1 VSGYRIEPGMT
12 RIKNRRF
19 AVRIAIG
26 SDHRGCAMK
35 ESAMKLLGE
44 KGYQYRDFGCQVGE
58 TVDYPDI
65 AARVA
70 EAVARGEFDRGI
82 LICGTGIGMCIA
94 ANKVK
99 GIRAAQCYDAF
110 TAKRARSHN
119 DAQICCLSAEEG
131 KARLPAILETFLTTD
146 FEGGRH
152 VARINKIKAIE
163 EGKLE

>member
-1 VSGYRIEPGMT
+1 
-12 RIKNRRF
+12 
-19 AVRIAIG
+19 VRIAIG

-35 ESAMKLLGE
+35 EMVMRLLAE
-44 KGYQYRDFGCQVGE
+44 KGFAYEDFGCHTEQA
-58 TVDYPDI
+58 VDYPDI
-65 AARVA
+65 AVKVA
-70 EAVARGEFDRGI
+70 EAISKGKFERGF

-110 TAKRARSHN
+110 TAMRARLHN

-131 KARLPAILETFLTTD
+131 QARVPSIVETFLTTE

-152 VARINKIKAIE
+152 LARVNKIKEIE
-163 EGKLE
+163 NKHLK